1 MNILVCIKQVPDTAE
16 VRIDPETNNL
26 IRAGVPSIINPGDRT
41 AVEKA
46 LELKNGGKVT
56 VVSMGPPQAE
66 EALTEC
72 LELGCDRAVLLSDR
86 RFVGADTLATG
97 YTLSE
102 YIKNQEYDLIL
113 CGSEAIDGSTGQVG
127 PIIGENLDIPVV
139 TYVDDIKIENDS
151 VKISRNTGSKICNY
165 ETKLPAV
172 VCVLAKQKKNIEKS
186 ESSHKVEII
195 NADGFDEDKIGKN
208 GSPTKVVTIKV
219 GKGKEDFLWVDYK
232 WDLEHR
238 MEYIFNGGLDLHP
251 PKLFRAD
258 TDTIVESLFEEISHK
273 GGSDEND

>member
-26 IRAGVPSIINPGDRT
+26 IRTGVPSIINPGDRT

-46 LELKNGGKVT
+46 LELRNDGKVT
-56 VVSMGPPQAE
+56 VISMGPPQAE
-66 EALTEC
+66 EALNEC

-102 YIKNQEYDLIL
+102 YIKSQEYDLIL

-127 PIIGENLDIPVV
+127 PIIGENLDIPAV
-139 TYVDDIKIENDS
+139 TYADDIKIEDGIA
-151 VKISRNTGSKICNY
+151 KISRNTGSKICNY
-165 ETKLPAV
+165 EAALPLV
-172 VCVLAKQKKNIEKS
+172 VCVLAKPKHIIEKH
-186 ESSHKVEII
+186 EKTQKVEIV
-195 NADGFDEDKIGKN
+195 NADAFDEDKIGKN

-219 GKGKEDFLWVDYK
+219 GKGKEDFLWVDYR

-238 MEYIFNGGLDLHP
+238 MEYIFNGGLELHP

-258 TDTIVESLFEEISHK
+258 TDTIVTALFKEISQK